1 MRLRDRVSDSRIGLV
16 GGGVRV
22 GSCGCGEEYEGVSRT
37 EVEEMKVKTLGRPMV
52 QRLMQEIVE
61 LTLVGLR

>member
-1 MRLRDRVSDSRIGLV
+1 M
-16 GGGVRV
+16 
-22 GSCGCGEEYEGVSRT
+22 SRT
-37 EVEEMKVKTLGRPMV
+37 EVEEMKIRDLGRPMA